1 MKALSFFFFYHQ
13 NQTLTNQPLSISIS
27 TLSIQCQNSLDLDEN
42 TSKIIRLKHSLN
54 LNLDPYIYEMQNS
67 HKDQSIELQGNAH
80 KLVTIDTNHFFTI
93 FGRIQRR
100 ISEQDF
106 TFGWV
111 NLQEK

>member
-1 MKALSFFFFYHQ
+1 
-13 NQTLTNQPLSISIS
+13 
-27 TLSIQCQNSLDLDEN
+27 
-42 TSKIIRLKHSLN
+42 
-54 LNLDPYIYEMQNS
+54 MQNS

-111 NLQEK
+111 NLQEKWMQKDPFQQDKIAKEKKKKS